1 MLRLCAAKST
11 SETSLLTLFILV
23 YLLLTLAI
31 GSLLWPDDSGLMF
44 ALEQERRERMEA
56 EVVVET
62 FTANQASR
70 SQGI

>member
-1 MLRLCAAKST
+1 MLRLCAAKNI

-44 ALEQERRERMEA
+44 ALEKERRERMDA

-62 FTANQASR
+62 CTVNTSSR
-70 SQGI
+70 SKGI